1 MSAPLLW
8 GVAVLLGT
16 FRLIWWLGAND
27 HILAGSSKRQPGEV
41 RDVDHCPPALAAF
54 VLVGADSGTCFL
66 PHQAATAEVADL
78 VQRNILH
85 ATTDG
90 DTATISLGNATELSS
105 DDALLVHM
113 LQTRMSRSDND
124 LAVVG
129 SGTLAHHP
137 PIQVWWLR
145 YRRAI
150 ALRSRELGL
159 SQQRPFLQ
167 CFFGISGVAAVIGIA
182 GLAIAL
188 RSLVRAMTALDPLEL
203 NVWWLVLGGFG
214 IRVAVDAFRTGIERS
229 DVLTPTG
236 RHCAVRL
243 SHMRDR
249 LVEVVSPN
257 DGIGDSRD
265 IAHAVALGIPT
276 RVTRQIPL
284 FSPHDEH
291 LIWSSSGDSVRLTRV
306 QRDWRPGE
314 GTQPR
319 VAIIAGLAATVIAL
333 GVRRAVNGI
342 SAGDWLTSLSANSP
356 VAITD
361 VERLLSIGGQ
371 AALLVLFG
379 GICVAIAGFI
389 DIFARRTFYGT
400 VIGVRL
406 PEAQTVTQKLRE
418 FLTGAGHDG
427 VAIVEVTLDL
437 EDSHRPRTI
446 VVDARAAAPIGSE
459 VAVEQ
464 TLLLRRVR
472 SVAPRG
478 RSGAEHLS
486 GSTLSE

>member
-8 GVAVLLGT
+8 GVAVLLGI

-27 HILAGSSKRQPGEV
+27 RILCGSPKRRPGEV
-41 RDVDHCPPALAAF
+41 RDVEQCPPALDAF
-54 VLVGADSGTCFL
+54 VLVGADGGTCFL
-66 PHQAATAEVADL
+66 PVQAATAAVADL
-78 VQRNILH
+78 VQRDILH
-85 ATTDG
+85 ARTDG
-90 DTATISLGNATELSS
+90 DTAAISLGNDTELSR

-113 LQTRMSRSDND
+113 LQTRMSRSDSD
-124 LAVVG
+124 LEDVG

-137 PIQVWWLR
+137 PSQLWWLR

-150 ALRSRELGL
+150 AQRSRELGIT
-159 SQQRPFLQ
+159 QPRPFLQ
-167 CFFGISGVAAVIGIA
+167 LFFGISGVAAVIGIA

-188 RSLVRAMTALDPLEL
+188 WSLVRAITALDPLEL
-203 NVWWLVLGGFG
+203 NVWWLVLGGSS

-236 RHCAVRL
+236 RHYAVRL
-243 SHMRDR
+243 SHLRDR
-249 LVEVVSPN
+249 LVEAVSPN
-257 DGIGDSRD
+257 DGVGDSRD
-265 IAHAVALGIPT
+265 IAHAIALGIPT
-276 RVTRQIPL
+276 RATRQIPL

-319 VAIIAGLAATVIAL
+319 VAITAGLAAAVIAL

-342 SAGDWLTSLSANSP
+342 SAGDWLTSLSADSP
-356 VAITD
+356 AVIAD

-379 GICVAIAGFI
+379 GICIAVAGFI
-389 DIFARRTFYGT
+389 DLFARRTLYGT
-400 VIGVRL
+400 VIDVRL
-406 PEAQTVTQKLRE
+406 PEVQTVMQKLRE

-437 EDSHRPRTI
+437 DDSHRPRTI

-459 VAVEQ
+459 VTVEQ

-478 RSGAEHLS
+478 RSGAEQLS

>member
-27 HILAGSSKRQPGEV
+27 HILSGSPKRQLGEV
-41 RDVDHCPPALAAF
+41 RDVEHCPPVLATF
-54 VLVGADSGTCFL
+54 VLVGADNGTCFL
-66 PHQAATAEVADL
+66 PVQAATAAVADL
-78 VQRNILH
+78 VQRNVLH
-85 ATTDG
+85 ATTEG
-90 DTATISLGNATELSS
+90 DTSTISLGNSTELIS
-105 DDALLVHM
+105 DNALLVDM
-113 LQTRMSRSDND
+113 LQARMSRSDGSSEG
-124 LAVVG
+124 VG

-137 PIQVWWLR
+137 PSQVWWLR

-159 SQQRPFLQ
+159 TQPRPFLQ
-167 CFFGISGVAAVIGIA
+167 VFFGMSAVAAVIGIA
-182 GLAIAL
+182 ALAVAL
-188 RSLVRAMTALDPLEL
+188 QSLVRAMTALDPLEL
-203 NVWWLVLGGFG
+203 NVWWLVLGGVS
-214 IRVAVDAFRTGIERS
+214 IRVAADAFRTGIERS

-236 RHCAVRL
+236 RNYAVRL
-243 SHMRDR
+243 SHLRDR
-249 LVEVVSPN
+249 LVKTVSPN
-257 DGIGDSRD
+257 DGIGDSPD
-265 IAHAVALGIPT
+265 IAHAIALGIPT
-276 RVTRQIPL
+276 RATRQIPL

-291 LIWSSSGDSVRLTRV
+291 LIWSSSGDSVRLIRV

-319 VAIIAGLAATVIAL
+319 VAITTGISAAVIAL
-333 GVRRAVNGI
+333 GVRRAVSRI
-342 SAGDWLTSLSANSP
+342 SGGDLLTSLSADSP
-356 VAITD
+356 AAITD
-361 VERLLSIGGQ
+361 IERLLSIGGKV
-371 AALLVLFG
+371 AFLVLLG
-379 GICVAIAGFI
+379 GICVAVAGFV
-389 DIFARRTFYGT
+389 DLFARRTLFGT
-400 VIGVRL
+400 VIDVRL
-406 PEAQTVTQKLRE
+406 PEAHTVTQKLRG

-437 EDSHRPRTI
+437 DDSHRPRTI